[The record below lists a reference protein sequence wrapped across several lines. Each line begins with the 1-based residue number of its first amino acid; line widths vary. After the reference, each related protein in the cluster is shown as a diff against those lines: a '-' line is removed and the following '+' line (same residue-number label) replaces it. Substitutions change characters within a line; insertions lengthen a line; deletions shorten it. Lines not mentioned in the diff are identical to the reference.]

1 MLSYGQYAGMVYGTF
16 FGLMII
22 YVLLFT
28 FFVPIRDY
36 ATLLKSLF
44 LMEINITTHGS
55 SKKYIMNI
63 YGENIDLRKSRGF
76 RFHLSA
82 IVGVL
87 FTFITM
93 TFFFGCIVTM
103 EYYYSGDS
111 CPSRSKDCFV
121 FASSFTEVAPVDQFI
136 CNPGETIQTLNLT
149 SYRYVT
155 CFGYEFGAQ
164 STLEILNQLGI
175 CTGILSISP

>member
-1 MLSYGQYAGMVYGTF
+1 
-16 FGLMII
+16 
-22 YVLLFT
+22 
-28 FFVPIRDY
+28 
-36 ATLLKSLF
+36 
-44 LMEINITTHGS
+44 MEINITTHGS

-136 CNPGETIQTLNLT
+136 CNPGETIQTLNST
-149 SYRYVT
+149 SYRYVA

-175 CTGILSISP
+175 CTGILSLFSIIVIFLHRISYYKCGVYCHYNSWSRQFCHNGFTCYINN